1 MKKITIIFMSVLMIF
16 ASCSMDTSYNDS
28 NEIEEKTNTEKEDNS
43 ENNEVES
50 SNEEP
55 KEDNSENNEVVE
67 DKTWCEIDE
76 NINILELN
84 YIGYYENFT
93 AIFNS
98 DSNDPKEV
106 KTTPFTMRCDIP
118 SSNGG
123 FREIVITVKYNE
135 GKLYFSINSQSPY
148 YTIKCVNY
156 SKLTSTIDIMI
167 LHK

>member
-1 MKKITIIFMSVLMIF
+1 MSVLIIF

-76 NINILELN
+76 DTNILELN

-98 DSNDPKEV
+98 DSNDLKEV
-106 KTTPFTMRCDIP
+106 KTTPFTMRCDTP

-123 FREIVITVKYNE
+123 FHEIVITVKYNE
-135 GKLYFSINSQSPY
+135 GKLDFSINSQSPY